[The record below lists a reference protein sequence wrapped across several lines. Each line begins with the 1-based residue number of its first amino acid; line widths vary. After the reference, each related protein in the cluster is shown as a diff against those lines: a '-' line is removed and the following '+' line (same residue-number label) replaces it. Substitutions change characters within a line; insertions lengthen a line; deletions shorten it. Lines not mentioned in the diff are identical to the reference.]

1 MGEAWDLLYTP
12 ILTGFIGTRVLE
24 SPFYSVGLD
33 STKSV
38 QCVSFNVHEV
48 TDVVLYT
55 VAL

>member
-55 VAL
+55 LAL